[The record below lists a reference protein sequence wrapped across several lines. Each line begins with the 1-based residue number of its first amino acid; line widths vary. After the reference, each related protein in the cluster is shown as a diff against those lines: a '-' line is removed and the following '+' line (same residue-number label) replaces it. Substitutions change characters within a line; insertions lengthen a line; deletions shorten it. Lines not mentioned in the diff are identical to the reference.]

1 LTGRSTDW
9 ADVMGV
15 DRPTAH
21 IIANRG
27 TELAT
32 DQLWKAHEDA
42 SSCGE
47 RSSASKGAV
56 PNPVRQQ
63 LMSSV

>member
-1 LTGRSTDW
+1 
-9 ADVMGV
+9 MGV
-15 DRPTAH
+15 DRPAAH
-21 IIANRG
+21 IIENRD
-27 TELAT
+27 TELAI

-42 SSCGE
+42 SSCGGS
-47 RSSASKGAV
+47 SSASKGAV

>member
-1 LTGRSTDW
+1 MDW

-15 DRPTAH
+15 DRPPTH
-21 IIANRG
+21 IIENRG
-27 TELAT
+27 TELAI
-32 DQLWKAHEDA
+32 DQLWRADEDA
-42 SSCGE
+42 SLCGE
-47 RSSASKGAV
+47 RSSASKGAA